1 MNFLVKNNWKPPF
14 LIKQASCSALD
25 CSKRND
31 MDKAS
36 VFLEDCNA
44 ADTESHGKN
53 SVNAKFTPLS
63 KGLSRLMSYSVETNA
78 SNE

>member
-1 MNFLVKNNWKPPF
+1 
-14 LIKQASCSALD
+14 
-25 CSKRND
+25 

-53 SVNAKFTPLS
+53 SVNAKFTPLC
-63 KGLSRLMSYSVETNA
+63 KRLSRLMSYSVETNA

>member
-1 MNFLVKNNWKPPF
+1 
-14 LIKQASCSALD
+14 
-25 CSKRND
+25 
-31 MDKAS
+31 MDKAP

-44 ADTESHGKN
+44 ADIESHGKN

-63 KGLSRLMSYSVETNA
+63 KRLSRLMSYSVETNA